1 MKAEHWA
8 FVYLFKTVIDID
20 VVHLP
25 MLNSPVKVLLVDDS
39 EDDYILTRNLFLDI
53 KEGGFQLD
61 WVMSYDAALSQIIRQ
76 YYDVYLIDYRLGHRS
91 GLDLLHE
98 AVAHDCK
105 VPIIL
110 LTGQGD
116 DEVDAA
122 AIQAGA
128 ADYLVKG
135 EISAPMLGR
144 SIHHAIQHTQ
154 IVSQLRQALCEKNQ
168 LALALSNISTGV
180 VITDS
185 TPPHYPIIFANA
197 AFTTLTGYTMAE
209 AIGKNCRFLQ
219 GADTDPTVV
228 QQIHNAIVHTQPIT
242 CTIMNYRK
250 DGSCFWNELTINP
263 VFDQQGQLINFI
275 GLQTDV
281 SDRKRAEA
289 ALRES
294 EERYALAVQ
303 GANDGIWDWNLK
315 TNQMYFSSR
324 WKSMLGYGDH
334 EIKDSL
340 DEWLRRIHPQDQH
353 WVKHRLQEHL
363 NGLTSHF
370 ESEYRILHRDGV
382 YRWMLSRGLA
392 VQDADGKSARVAG
405 SQTDMTA
412 WKQAEEKLVHDAL
425 HDTLTGL
432 PNRVLLI
439 ERLRHAIQ
447 LAQRHNS
454 LFAVLFIDLDRFK
467 VINDSL
473 GHMLGDQLLIAIA
486 DRFSDCLRP
495 SDTIA
500 RLGGDEFVILL
511 EEVRDE
517 TIVTFISERIHQE
530 LSLPFNL
537 EGHEVF
543 TAASIGIAYGSKLYT
558 RPEELLRDA
567 DTAMYHAKE
576 QGRGRY
582 EIFNSGMHTHAV
594 ALLQLETDLRRA
606 LERQELRLHYQPIV
620 CLRTQQIVGF
630 EALLRWQ
637 HPKRGMVSPAD
648 FIPIAEETGLI
659 IPIGHWI
666 LHEACQQ
673 MQQWRQQFPAHP
685 LTMSVNLSGKQ
696 FTPRLISDVR
706 QILAET
712 GLEAAALKLEI
723 TESVLMENAEAA
735 IVTLSQL
742 REFGIH
748 LAMDDFGTGY
758 SSLSYLH
765 RFPID
770 TLKID
775 RSFISKID
783 IDGEQLAIVRT
794 IITLA
799 WNLGMEV
806 VAEGVETPKQLAQLK
821 ALHCDHAQGYFFYK
835 PVDAASAAQLINET
849 VGERLRTG
857 S

>member
-1 MKAEHWA
+1 
-8 FVYLFKTVIDID
+8 
-20 VVHLP
+20 
-25 MLNSPVKVLLVDDS
+25 MLNSPVKVLLVDDD
-39 EDDYILTRNLFLDI
+39 EDDYILTRSLFLDI
-53 KEGGFQLD
+53 QEGGFQLD
-61 WVMSYDAALSQIIRQ
+61 WVMSYESALPQIIQ
-76 YYDVYLIDYRLGHRS
+76 QQHDVYLIDYRLGSES
-91 GLDLLHE
+91 GLDLLRE
-98 AVAHDCK
+98 AIAHQCQA
-105 VPIIL
+105 PIIL

-116 DEVDAA
+116 HEVDVAA
-122 AIQAGA
+122 MQAGA

-135 EISAPMLGR
+135 EISAPMLER
-144 SIHHAIQHTQ
+144 LIRHAIQHTQ
-154 IVSQLRQALCEKNQ
+154 MLSQLRQALCEKNQ
-168 LALALSNISTGV
+168 LALAISNISTGV
-180 VITDS
+180 VITDA
-185 TPPHYPIIFANA
+185 TQPDHPILFVNA
-197 AFTTLTGYTMAE
+197 AFTALTGYSAAE
-209 AIGKNCRFLQ
+209 AIGKNCRMLQ
-219 GADTDPTVV
+219 GENTDTAAV
-228 QQIHNAIVHTQPIT
+228 QQIREALIQVKPVT
-242 CTIMNYRK
+242 CTLLNYRK
-250 DGSCFWNELTINP
+250 NGSCFWNELTINP
-263 VFDQQGQLINFI
+263 VFNQQGELINFI
-275 GLQTDV
+275 GLQTDA

-315 TNQMYFSSR
+315 TNQVYFSSR
-324 WKSMLGYGDH
+324 WKAMLGYDDH
-334 EIKDSL
+334 EILDGV
-340 DEWLRRIHPQDQH
+340 DEWFNRIHPQDQH
-353 WVKHRLQEHL
+353 WVKHRLHEHL
-363 NGLTSHF
+363 SGLTSHF
-370 ESEYRILHRDGV
+370 ETEYRMLHRDGI

-392 VQDADGKSARVAG
+392 VQDADGKMARVAG

-425 HDTLTGL
+425 HDTLTDL

-486 DRFSDCLRP
+486 HRLAYCLRP
-495 SDTIA
+495 TDTIA

-511 EEVRDE
+511 EDVRDE
-517 TIVTFISERIHQE
+517 TGVTFIAERIHQE

-537 EGHEVF
+537 EGHEIF
-543 TAASIGIAYGSKLYT
+543 TAASIGIAYGSKAYT

-567 DTAMYHAKE
+567 DTAMYRAKE

-582 EIFNSGMHTHAV
+582 EIFNPGMHTHAV

-606 LERQELRLHYQPIV
+606 LERQELRLHYQPIIS
-620 CLRTQQIVGF
+620 LRTQQLVGF

-637 HPKRGMVSPAD
+637 HPKRGMVSPVD

-659 IPIGHWI
+659 VPIGHWV
-666 LHEACQQ
+666 LHEACRQ
-673 MQQWRQQFPAHP
+673 MQQWRQQFAEHK
-685 LTMSVNLSGKQ
+685 LTINVNLSGKQ
-696 FTPRLISDVR
+696 FTPRLISGIR

-712 GLEAAALKLEI
+712 GLPAPHLKLEI

-735 IVTLSQL
+735 IVTLSRL
-742 REFGIH
+742 RESGIQ
-748 LAMDDFGTGY
+748 LAIDDFGTGY

-806 VAEGVETPKQLAQLK
+806 IAEGVETPKQLAQLK
-821 ALHCDHAQGYFFYK
+821 VLHCDQAQGYFFYK
-835 PVDAASAAQLINET
+835 PVDATSAAQLINET
-849 VGERLRTG
+849 VGEKLNGWSSTLH
-857 S
+857 